1 MLKTVHNFL
10 FHSER
15 KGEIWVDM
23 PHLGEK
29 EALPGEEKKTL
40 TREERERLLLGRET
54 LNSVSC
60 SNQNGWE
67 PKIEKAYFLSLNYP
81 QPY

>member
-10 FHSER
+10 FHSGR

-29 EALPGEEKKTL
+29 EALPEKER
-40 TREERERLLLGRET
+40 RE
-54 LNSVSC
+54 NS
-60 SNQNGWE
+60 
-67 PKIEKAYFLSLNYP
+67 Y
-81 QPY
+81 